1 MDAKKLA
8 EYITFAAGPVD
19 PDHAN
24 TKYRALLLEFR
35 SPDTLIIVGTDG
47 RRAAV
52 ARVTGPHL
60 MGDAEMAV
68 CYAAALGPAVA
79 ATLCGDVTPVD
90 GMLMDNA
97 GNVVPLD
104 VVAGAERLDWRRAMP
119 GALPG
124 PDLVRVDPAL
134 LAEAAAA
141 FGGRPITIEPGNS
154 GVSTPCLDMQAEG
167 GALRYVLAGVR
178 V

>member
-19 PDHAN
+19 PTHPN
-24 TKYRALLLEFR
+24 EKYRALLLEFR
-35 SPDTLIIVGTDG
+35 APDTLIIVGTDG

-60 MGDAEMAV
+60 MGDADVMV
-68 CYAAALGPAVA
+68 RSRALGLRVA
-79 ATLCGDVTPVD
+79 DILHGEVTPVD

-97 GNVVPLD
+97 GNVVPLE
-104 VVAGAERLDWRRAMP
+104 VIAGAERLDWRRAMP

-154 GVSTPCLDMQAEG
+154 GVSVPCLDMQAEG

-178 V
+178 G

>member
-1 MDAKKLA
+1 MDAKKLS

-19 PDHAN
+19 PTHPN
-24 TKYRALLLEFR
+24 EKYRALLLEFR
-35 SPDTLIIVGTDG
+35 APDTLIIVGTDG

-60 MGDAEMAV
+60 MGDADV
-68 CYAAALGPAVA
+68 TVRAADLA
-79 ATLCGDVTPVD
+79 ARVSSTLSGDVTPVD

-97 GNVVPLD
+97 GNVVPLE
-104 VVAGAERLDWRRAMP
+104 VIAEVKPLNWRRAMP

-124 PDLVRVDPAL
+124 PDLVRVDSAL

-154 GVSTPCLDMQAEG
+154 AGSVPCLDMQAEG
-167 GALRYVLAGVR
+167 GALRYVLAGAR
-178 V
+178 G

>member
-19 PDHAN
+19 PDHPN
-24 TKYRALLLEFR
+24 EKYRALLLEFR
-35 SPDTLIIVGTDG
+35 APDTLIIVGTDG

-52 ARVTGPHL
+52 ARVTGLHL
-60 MGDAEMAV
+60 MGDADVMV
-68 CYAAALGPAVA
+68 RAAGLA
-79 ATLCGDVTPVD
+79 ARVSSTLNGGVTPVD

-97 GNVVPLD
+97 GNVAPLD
-104 VVAGAERLDWRRAMP
+104 VAAGAERLDWRRAMP

-141 FGGRPITIEPGNS
+141 FGGRPITVEPGNS
-154 GVSTPCLDMQAEG
+154 AGSTPCLDMQAEG

-178 V
+178 G

>member
-1 MDAKKLA
+1 MDTKKLA

-19 PDHAN
+19 PDHPN
-24 TKYRALLLEFR
+24 EKYRAILLEFR

-60 MGDAEMAV
+60 MGDANV
-68 CYAAALGPAVA
+68 TVRA
-79 ATLCGDVTPVD
+79 ATLAAQISSTLCGEVTPVD
-90 GMLMDNA
+90 GVLMDSA
-97 GNVVPLD
+97 GNVVPLEII
-104 VVAGAERLDWRRAMP
+104 AGVEPLNWRRAMP

-141 FGGRPITIEPGNS
+141 FDGRPITIEPGNS